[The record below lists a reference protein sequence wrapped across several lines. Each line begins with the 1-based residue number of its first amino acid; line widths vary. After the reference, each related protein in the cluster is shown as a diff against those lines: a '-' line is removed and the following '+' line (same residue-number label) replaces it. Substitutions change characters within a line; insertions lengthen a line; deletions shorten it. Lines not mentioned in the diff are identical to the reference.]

1 MAPKDQAKT
10 SFITPEGNYHYTV
23 MHFRLKNAEATYQR
37 MATRMFKDK
46 IGSTVEVYIDD
57 MVVKSKKDERR
68 VMDLN
73 ETFEILRR
81 HKLRLNANK
90 CAFRVGSRKFLGY
103 IITNE
108 ALG

>member
-1 MAPKDQAKT
+1 
-10 SFITPEGNYHYTV
+10 

-37 MATRMFKDK
+37 MVTRMFKDN
-46 IGSTVEVYIDD
+46 IESTVEVYIDD
-57 MVVKSKKDERR
+57 IVVKSKKDERH